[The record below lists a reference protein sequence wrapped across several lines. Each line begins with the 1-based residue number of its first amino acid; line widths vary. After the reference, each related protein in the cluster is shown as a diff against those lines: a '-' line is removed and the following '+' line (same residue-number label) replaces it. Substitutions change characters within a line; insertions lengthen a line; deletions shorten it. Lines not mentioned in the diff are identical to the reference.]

1 MQYII
6 VVSNATDYIG
16 LLTTINCSA
25 NSNILLKQISKQF
38 VVCCHYLKSVP
49 KTSHW
54 KEKNET

>member
-38 VVCCHYLKSVP
+38 VVCCH
-49 KTSHW
+49 
-54 KEKNET
+54 